1 MKPERRRSLIQEI
14 VQKDKYLSR
23 IMSHLIDVL
32 RVYMFIV
39 DQDGKIL
46 WESDHKRYGATFLL
60 DHILGCHI
68 KSEHTTNMKHFH
80 RRGHYY
86 ECGNHLSVYC
96 FAIPI
101 FYDRSDPIGH
111 IIIGPVV
118 LNKRLSNDEYRKI
131 ADDHGIPAQ
140 QFIDTVSEIKV
151 VSNLMINSILDLI
164 KEITEDNIKNFVKK
178 LPSMEG
184 KKPAAMSSEDRNAL
198 TIPTQDLLEHILDVA
213 LQMTNAECGSIMLI
227 DPKKKE
233 LEVRAIKGV
242 DMQSLPQ
249 MKVKIGEGLSGLV
262 AKEKSSILISE
273 NQPQDRIAHLLK
285 RPDIKKSYIMPLC
298 IKDRLL
304 GVLNIHSKR
313 SRNVIKKKSIEFL
326 PYLANLLAPILS

>member
-68 KSEHTTNMKHFH
+68 QSEHTTSMKHFH
-80 RRGHYY
+80 RRGHYF
-86 ECGNHLSVYC
+86 ECGNHLFVHC
-96 FAIPI
+96 FSIPI
-101 FYDRSDPIGH
+101 FYDTADPIGY

-118 LNKRLSNDEYRKI
+118 LNKRLSNEEYRKI
-131 ADDHGIPAQ
+131 ADQHGIPAQ

-151 VSNLMINSILDLI
+151 VSNLMMNSILDLI
-164 KEITEDNIKNFVKK
+164 KEITEDNIKNFVKT

-184 KKPAAMSSEDRNAL
+184 MMPSPGSASGSASAISAQE
-198 TIPTQDLLEHILDVA
+198 LLEHVLAVA

-227 DPKKKE
+227 DSKRKE

-242 DMQSLPQ
+242 DLQDLPQ
-249 MKVKIGEGLSGLV
+249 MKVKLGEGLAGLV
-262 AKEKSSILISE
+262 AQEKNPILISE
-273 NQPQDRIAHLLK
+273 DQTDERIAHLLK
-285 RPDIKKSYIMPLC
+285 RPEIKKSFIMPLC
-298 IKDRLL
+298 VKDQLL
-304 GVLNIHSKR
+304 GVLNLHSKR
-313 SRNVIKKKSIEFL
+313 SKNVIKKKSIEFL
-326 PYLANLLAPILS
+326 PYLANLLSPILN